1 MRAQIIRRAPEFVDL
16 LRLAAAVATRWCA
29 EGMLRDRD
37 FSVLSAVDPAL
48 SAPERPTVPLARA
61 A

>member
-1 MRAQIIRRAPEFVDL
+1 LILRRSPELVDL
-16 LRLAAAVATRWCA
+16 LRLAAAVATRWVA

-37 FSVLSAVDPAL
+37 FSVLSVVDPAL
-48 SAPERPTVPLARA
+48 SAPERPTVPLPRA